1 MHNAA
6 DMPHSALADYV
17 AAAVVVMAVAF
28 GPVVVWLLG
37 CEGIRSAHR
46 ARTPPRLRRCVP
58 FSASARCRRK
68 T

>member
-28 GPVVVWLLG
+28 GPAVVWLLG
-37 CEGIRSAHR
+37 
-46 ARTPPRLRRCVP
+46 L
-58 FSASARCRRK
+58 
-68 T
+68 